1 MEGIPE
7 RHLEKDTCAVCGN
20 KLLVKTG
27 EEGVI
32 ENTFQLTCG
41 HEFHEFCV
49 RGWCIVGKKQTCPW
63 CHEKVD
69 LKVRFKKV
77 IYFCLEIEEDVLDRF
92 IQNYSAV

>member
-1 MEGIPE
+1 M
-7 RHLEKDTCAVCGN
+7 
-20 KLLVKTG
+20 
-27 EEGVI
+27 I

-92 IQNYSAV
+92 IQNYSSIYVYNEM